1 MADPTRINRR
11 KVLQGAAIGAAAL
24 SAGGWALLF
33 RHRNLYGV
41 RQVQSLMQTS
51 VSVHAL
57 AGDPGAARRAI
68 AKAFARMAETV
79 GQLSRFDEKSPVY
92 RLNHEA
98 RLEMPPA
105 ALYTVLA
112 RALEY
117 SRLTDGAFDPTVA
130 PVLDYYLGL
139 PRPVPEAGIDRRKV
153 AARERNVGYR
163 HVSLSAQQVRLNR
176 PGMAVTLDGIAKG
189 YVVDQGIAALRETG
203 IEYALID
210 AGGEIRSIAGPD
222 PARYW
227 NVGIADPQRADRV
240 AAVVRLRNAALS
252 TSGNY
257 EVFFTSDRRL
267 FHIIDPHT
275 GYSPDT
281 YSSVTVMAEE
291 AVDSDALSVAAF
303 SMPIP
308 HIKDLM
314 ARRGCQWLV
323 FSWDGGER
331 WRSPDLPIVRGV
343 AQVI

>member
-1 MADPTRINRR
+1 MAESTGVDRR
-11 KVLQGAAIGAAAL
+11 TVLKGALIGAAAL
-24 SAGGWALLF
+24 GAGGWTLF
-33 RHRNLYGV
+33 YRQRNLYGV
-41 RQVQSLMQTS
+41 RQVRSLMQTS
-51 VSVHAL
+51 VSVHVL
-57 AGDPGAARRAI
+57 AGDTEAARKAI
-68 AKAFARMAETV
+68 AKAFTRMAQTV
-79 GQLSRFDEKSPVY
+79 GLLSRFDAKSPVY
-92 RLNHEA
+92 RLNQRGRIES
-98 RLEMPPA
+98 PPA
-105 ALYTVLA
+105 ALTTVLG

-139 PRPVPEAGIDRRKV
+139 PRPIPAGEIDRRQV
-153 AARERNVGYR
+153 AVRERTVGYR
-163 HVSLSAQQVRLNR
+163 NVSLAEQEVRLER

-189 YVVDQGIAALRETG
+189 YVVDQGIAALREAG
-203 IEYALID
+203 VEYALID
-210 AGGEIRSIAGPD
+210 AGGEIRSIAGTD

-227 NVGIADPQRADRV
+227 NVGIADPMRADRV

-275 GYSPDT
+275 GYSPDV
-281 YSSVTVMAEE
+281 YSSVTVMADETI
-291 AVDSDALSVAAF
+291 DSDALSVAAF

-323 FSWDGGER
+323 FSWDGTRR
-331 WRSPDLPIVRGV
+331 WRSRDLPFVRGA
-343 AQVI
+343 AQVA